1 MNRQINGEEPND
13 RIISLLIFVPEVD
26 RYALYVSTMSSFRSL
41 AGEPTY
47 DFK

>member
-13 RIISLLIFVPEVD
+13 QIISLLIFVPEVD
-26 RYALYVSTMSSFRSL
+26 SISTMSSFRSL
-41 AGEPTY
+41 ASEPTY